1 MHFPCLAADGHSP
14 LTTVVFIP
22 LTCLRSHVI
31 LCNRGTQPPYVC
43 SHTVGAPP
51 EIRGLTKARE
61 GDRRPCAPFWL
72 WVTSSLSGDLP
83 PPVSVELR
91 NLEPKQGYND
101 TTDVALAVSF
111 LMLGLR
117 RLWVRYLSLIW

>member
-1 MHFPCLAADGHSP
+1 MFRRRRP
-14 LTTVVFIP
+14 LTVNHR
-22 LTCLRSHVI
+22 CLYSPRLSSFP
-31 LCNRGTQPPYVC
+31 CNRGTQPPYVC
-43 SHTVGAPP
+43 SHTAGAPP

-61 GDRRPCAPFWL
+61 GDRRPVRPFWL
-72 WVTSSLSGDLP
+72 RVTSSLSGDLP

-111 LMLGLR
+111 LVLGLR
-117 RLWVRYLSLIW
+117 RLWVRYLSLIS